1 MVYEHGRDSRD
12 LEGKLCEPIRFG
24 DFTMVVDIFC
34 KIKGFDSES
43 TDETHQQWI
52 KALSY
57 NYGLSQLIS
66 RVGA

>member
-1 MVYEHGRDSRD
+1 
-12 LEGKLCEPIRFG
+12 
-24 DFTMVVDIFC
+24 MVVDIFC
-34 KIKGFDSES
+34 KIKGFDGES
-43 TDETHQQWI
+43 TDETYQQWI